1 MLGLPYD
8 YACCC
13 GGDGAHAYGTD
24 YAAALAVAAVALV
37 QDLEAGQLVAAAVA
51 AAVVPAVV
59 VAAESA
65 DAVIPQG
72 QVEEHVSH

>member
-13 GGDGAHAYGTD
+13 GGGGAHVYGTD
-24 YAAALAVAAVALV
+24 YAAAAVALV
-37 QDLEAGQLVAAAVA
+37 QDLEAVQLVAAAVA
-51 AAVVPAVV
+51 AAVVPAAEPADVV
-59 VAAESA
+59 MPE
-65 DAVIPQG
+65 G